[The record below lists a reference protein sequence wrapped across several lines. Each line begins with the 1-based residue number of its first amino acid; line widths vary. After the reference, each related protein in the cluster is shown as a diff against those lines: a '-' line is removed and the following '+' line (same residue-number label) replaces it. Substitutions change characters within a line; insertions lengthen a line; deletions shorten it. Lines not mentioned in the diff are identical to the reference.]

1 MHKPV
6 AIDYALLV
14 GIGLI
19 WGSQFVLNELAIES
33 YPPLSVAAGRVYVGF
48 LTLSLVVVLMPRGSV
63 AIPPEIDR
71 QPWGLYSAIAFAEA
85 ILPCY
90 LIPYGQQHVDS
101 TIAAIL
107 LATVPIFTLILAP
120 FIVQE
125 ERWGLIAILSAVVG
139 FIGVLVLLIPSIE
152 GDVFSDIIGELAILG
167 GALSFS
173 LSLIMMKRLPA
184 VPPVLAMRN
193 VFMIGSLP
201 LVVLALILDAPWTL
215 GDDAASLL
223 SLLGLGV
230 LCGGLAYVM
239 FIYMVNRTGP
249 TFTSLVGYL
258 ITLVGVFIGIVY
270 LGDRLEIHDIVALV
284 LIVAALAISRLKKS

>member
-1 MHKPV
+1 M
-6 AIDYALLV
+6 
-14 GIGLI
+14 
-19 WGSQFVLNELAIES
+19 
-33 YPPLSVAAGRVYVGF
+33 
-48 LTLSLVVVLMPRGSV
+48 

-71 QPWGLYSAIAFAEA
+71 QPWGLYCAIAFAEA

-101 TIAAIL
+101 SIAAII

-215 GDDAASLL
+215 SGNAASLL

-249 TFTSLVGYL
+249 TFASLANYL
-258 ITLVGVFIGIVY
+258 VTLVGVFIGIVF

-284 LIVAALAISRLKKS
+284 LIVTALAISRLKKS